1 MCVTTFAV
9 ISLMF
14 RETEKESKKAQKSY
28 TLKLQT
34 HDDVQKKIKCDVDDK
49 LGLKGRLKTT

>member
-1 MCVTTFAV
+1 
-9 ISLMF
+9 MF